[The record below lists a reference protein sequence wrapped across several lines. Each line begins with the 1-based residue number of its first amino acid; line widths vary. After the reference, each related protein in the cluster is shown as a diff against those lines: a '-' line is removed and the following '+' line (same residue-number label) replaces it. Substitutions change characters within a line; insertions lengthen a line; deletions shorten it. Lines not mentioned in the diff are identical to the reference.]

1 MLNPELV
8 AMVTILLHSTAPTP
22 PLRYHRTDGNKT
34 NIPMKRDPAPD
45 KEDSDVIFFFMS
57 RNVFFQIVHMYKRTS
72 ESFITFFI
80 LFFLFHYKHRGLKI
94 IYR

>member
-22 PLRYHRTDGNKT
+22 PLLYHRTDGNKT

-57 RNVFFQIVHMYKRTS
+57 RNVFLQIVHMYKRTS
-72 ESFITFFI
+72 ESHN
-80 LFFLFHYKHRGLKI
+80 FLYI
-94 IYR
+94 IFSLSL